1 MTVTLAEQFPP
12 GDPPAEAQPVADA
25 APPVADP
32 PVEPETV
39 DELRVAYVRVRA
51 DNEAMAARIARLEAP
66 PVESWVEIKRAA
78 RSPSKSDCEWL
89 RRLAKAE
96 KVEAKKEGGF
106 WLVDE
111 NGPKLKACLKRP
123 LAK

>member
-1 MTVTLAEQFPP
+1 M
-12 GDPPAEAQPVADA
+12 AEAHPVVLDA
-25 APPVADP
+25 APPVVDP
-32 PVEPETV
+32 PIPETV
-39 DELRVAYVRVRA
+39 DELKAAYARLTA
-51 DNEAMAARIARLEAP
+51 DNAAMAARIARLEAP
-66 PVESWVEIKRAA
+66 PEEHWVEIKRAA
-78 RSPSKSDCEWL
+78 RSASKSDCEWL

-111 NGPKLKACLKRP
+111 NGPKLKAWLKRP